1 MCICKYVYRKRYI
14 NVACYQFRSMHIVL
28 SGIAYCLNYQSF
40 KYIGGIMVGYLE
52 IICGVVAL
60 LLAFYYY
67 SVSAFSFWKS
77 RGVPGPKPA
86 FFFGNTMEH
95 MFARISLA
103 QYLKKLYEEYKN
115 EPMVGLYMRRSP
127 VLVLKDP
134 ELIKDV
140 LIKDFPIFSDRGLTV
155 HERTEP
161 LSLNLLN
168 LEPERWRP
176 LRSKLTPMFTSG
188 KLKDMFGLILEC
200 AEHFEKYLDKL
211 AARDEPADFREV
223 TAKYTTDVIGSCA
236 FGIEMS
242 SMSDEDSEFR
252 KVGREIFRPSL
263 EGVIRLKMRLY
274 ASKLYDWL
282 GYIAP
287 DKRLAPFFTKLVTD
301 TMRYRKEHDVYRPD
315 FIHMLMQLKEHP
327 EKVGNIKLTDSLIT
341 AQAFVFFAAGF
352 ETSSSAMSNTLYELA
367 LNQQVQDKLREE
379 IRSNLAKHGGELKY
393 EHVKDMEYLD
403 KVFKETQR
411 KYPVA
416 GLIPRRSTAAYTF
429 AGTKVSIP
437 KGLKL
442 WIPMYAIHRDPDI
455 YPNPDVFNPEN
466 FNEDAIEAR
475 HPMTYLPFG
484 DGPRNCIGARFAVYQ
499 TKVGLITILRNYKVI
514 TCEKTMIP
522 YQFATNT
529 FLLAPKGG
537 IYLKLKKLNS

>member
-1 MCICKYVYRKRYI
+1 
-14 NVACYQFRSMHIVL
+14 
-28 SGIAYCLNYQSF
+28 
-40 KYIGGIMVGYLE
+40 MVGYFE

-67 SVSAFSFWKS
+67 SVSAFGFWKS

-86 FFFGNTMEH
+86 FFVGNTMEL
-95 MFARISLA
+95 MFGRIPIA
-103 QYLKKLYEEYKN
+103 QYLKRLYEEYKN
-115 EPMVGLYMRRSP
+115 EPMIGLYMRRSP
-127 VLVLKDP
+127 VLILKDP

-140 LIKDFPIFSDRGLTV
+140 MIKDFAKFSDRGFAV

-161 LSLNLLN
+161 LSLHLFN

-200 AEHFEKYLDKL
+200 ADHFEKYLDKL
-211 AARDEPADFREV
+211 AAGNEPADFREV

-252 KVGREIFRPSL
+252 KVGREIFCSSL
-263 EGVIRLKMRLY
+263 ENVIRLKMRVY
-274 ASKLYDWL
+274 AKKLYDWL
-282 GYIAP
+282 GYIVP
-287 DKRLAPFFTKLVTD
+287 DKRFAPFFTKLVTD
-301 TMRYRKEHDVYRPD
+301 TMRYRKEHDIYRPD

-327 EKVGNIKLTDSLIT
+327 EKVGDIKLTDSLIT

-352 ETSSSAMSNTLYELA
+352 ETSSSTMSNALYELA
-367 LNQQVQDKLREE
+367 LNQEIQDKLREE
-379 IRSNLAKHGGELKY
+379 IKSNLAKHGGELKY
-393 EHVKDMEYLD
+393 EYVKDMEYLD
-403 KVFKETQR
+403 KVFKETLR
-411 KYPVA
+411 KYPPGAMV
-416 GLIPRRSTAAYTF
+416 PRRSTSAYTF
-429 AGTKVSIP
+429 ADTKVSIP
-437 KGLKL
+437 KGFLI
-442 WIPMYAIHRDPDI
+442 WIPVYAIHRDPDI

-466 FNEDAIEAR
+466 FNKDAIEAR

-499 TKVGLITILRNYKVI
+499 TKVGLITILRNYKVV

-522 YQFATNT
+522 YQFDTNA